1 MKPSAAHR
9 RELRLGGTLYH
20 RVLATWNRIAL
31 PEALPPCMLGLGTT
45 DSALTPRPECLQ
57 NQAAEDLLKCTLH
70 QSCWGLWLHPPTP
83 STAPSFRLMSPSLCH
98 VLFLPH
104 V

>member
-1 MKPSAAHR
+1 M
-9 RELRLGGTLYH
+9 
-20 RVLATWNRIAL
+20 WNRIAL

-70 QSCWGLWLHPPTP
+70 QSCWGLWLHPQHPP
-83 STAPSFRLMSPSLCH
+83 LPRPLGLCH
-98 VLFLPH
+98 HHCAMCCSCLMCEKTD
-104 V
+104 